1 MANLA
6 CSECGLTMVEAVF
19 LASIDKEALKRIL
32 FRLNDAT
39 QEVNAGDRATL
50 IRMLEPLTK

>member
-1 MANLA
+1 
-6 CSECGLTMVEAVF
+6 MVEAVF